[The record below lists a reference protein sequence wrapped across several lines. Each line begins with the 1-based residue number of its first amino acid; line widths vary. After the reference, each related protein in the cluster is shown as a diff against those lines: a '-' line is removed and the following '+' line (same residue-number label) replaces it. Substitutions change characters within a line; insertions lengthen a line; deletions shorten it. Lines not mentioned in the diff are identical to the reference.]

1 MKRNIQSGLCSVLSA
16 AMIIGMLPVQVNAAE
31 YRDNTYR
38 GTGKGLKGDIT
49 LDVTIKDG
57 KITEI
62 KEVSQSET
70 PSYWEKAKS
79 LLDTILEKQTTEVDA
94 VSGAIR
100 SSNGIKEAVNSALAQ
115 AEITEENNIFAGGAG
130 TKENPLEIATEQ
142 QLRDFA
148 ASVDQGKTY
157 AKQYVTLTND
167 ITLSETSFEPIG
179 ESDKYFA
186 GTFDGNSHTISN
198 LTIGND
204 TLD

>member
-1 MKRNIQSGLCSVLSA
+1 MKRNIKSGLCSVLSA

-94 VSGAIR
+94 VSGATR
-100 SSNGIKEAVNSALAQ
+100 SSNGIK
-115 AEITEENNIFAGGAG
+115 
-130 TKENPLEIATEQ
+130 
-142 QLRDFA
+142 
-148 ASVDQGKTY
+148 
-157 AKQYVTLTND
+157 
-167 ITLSETSFEPIG
+167 
-179 ESDKYFA
+179 
-186 GTFDGNSHTISN
+186 
-198 LTIGND
+198 
-204 TLD
+204 